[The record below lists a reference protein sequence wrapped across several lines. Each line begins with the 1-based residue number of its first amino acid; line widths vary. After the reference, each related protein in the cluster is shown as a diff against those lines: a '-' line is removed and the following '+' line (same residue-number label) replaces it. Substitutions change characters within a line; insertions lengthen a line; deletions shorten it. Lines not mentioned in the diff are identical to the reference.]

1 MQASLEIGME
11 LRRGF
16 MKVVGG
22 SSVPAVKRGDIPV
35 IDPSD
40 GQKFTTI
47 ARGGS
52 EDVDDGV
59 LAARRA
65 WRNTP
70 AVERGRFLTRLS
82 ARILER
88 HAELAELECRDTGK
102 PIHQARIDITACAR
116 YFEFYGGAADKLHG
130 ETIPYAEGFTVFA
143 LREPYGVTGHII
155 PWNYPAQILGRTVGA
170 SLAAGNAC
178 VVKPAE
184 DACLSVVRIAELA
197 LDSGLPAGVF
207 NVITGLGIEAGA
219 ALAAHTGIDHLSF
232 TGSPSVGASVAQAAA
247 ANHIPAVL
255 ELGGKSPQIVFA
267 DADLDQALPVV
278 VNAIVQNAG
287 QTCSAGSRVLI
298 ARPIYERTVRLLGER
313 FEALKT
319 GPGMRG
325 LDCGPLI
332 SRKQFDRVS
341 ALVDQARRDGIAVVA
356 KGSVVPDAPN
366 GGFYYPPTL
375 LGDVPVNHPIA
386 QQEVFGPVLAAFV
399 FDDEDDAI
407 EIANGTDYGLT
418 AGIWTRDGSRQMRLA
433 RKIVAGQVY
442 INNYGAG
449 GGIELPFGGMKHS
462 GYGREKGFEGLRGFT
477 QLKTVAIRH

>member
-11 LRRGF
+11 TGRAF
-16 MKVVGG
+16 MNVVGG
-22 SSVPAVKRGDIPV
+22 RSAPAIKRGDIPV

-40 GQKFTTI
+40 GQEFTTI

-52 EDVDDGV
+52 EDVDAGV

-65 WRNTP
+65 YETVWRNTP

-82 ARILER
+82 ARILEC

-102 PIHQARIDITACAR
+102 PIHQAKTDITACAR

-197 LDSGLPAGVF
+197 LDSGLPVGVF

-232 TGSPSVGASVAQAAA
+232 TGISFGRRLGRTGCRRQSHTGGARAWR
-247 ANHIPAVL
+247 
-255 ELGGKSPQIVFA
+255 QIA
-267 DADLDQALPVV
+267 P
-278 VNAIVQNAG
+278 
-287 QTCSAGSRVLI
+287 
-298 ARPIYERTVRLLGER
+298 
-313 FEALKT
+313 
-319 GPGMRG
+319 
-325 LDCGPLI
+325 DCF
-332 SRKQFDRVS
+332 R
-341 ALVDQARRDGIAVVA
+341 
-356 KGSVVPDAPN
+356 
-366 GGFYYPPTL
+366 
-375 LGDVPVNHPIA
+375 
-386 QQEVFGPVLAAFV
+386 
-399 FDDEDDAI
+399 
-407 EIANGTDYGLT
+407 
-418 AGIWTRDGSRQMRLA
+418 
-433 RKIVAGQVY
+433 
-442 INNYGAG
+442 
-449 GGIELPFGGMKHS
+449 
-462 GYGREKGFEGLRGFT
+462 
-477 QLKTVAIRH
+477 

>member
-1 MQASLEIGME
+1 MEIG
-11 LRRGF
+11 RDF
-16 MKVVGG
+16 MNVVGG
-22 SSVPAVKRGDIPV
+22 ASAPAIGRGDIPV

-40 GQKFTTI
+40 GQEFTVI
-47 ARGGS
+47 ARGAS
-52 EDVDDGV
+52 EDIDAAV

-65 WRNTP
+65 YETVWRKTP
-70 AVERGRFLTRLS
+70 AVERGRFLMKLS
-82 ARILER
+82 ARILE
-88 HAELAELECRDTGK
+88 HHGELSELECRDTGK
-102 PIHQARIDITACAR
+102 PMQQAKVDITACAR

-155 PWNYPAQILGRTVGA
+155 PWNYPSQILGRTVGA

-197 LDSGLPAGVF
+197 LDSGLPPGVF
-207 NVITGLGIEAGA
+207 KVVTGFGVEAGA

-232 TGSPSVGASVAQAAA
+232 TGSPPVGSTIAQSAA
-247 ANHIPAVL
+247 ANHIQAVL

-298 ARPIYERTVRLLGER
+298 ERPIYDRALRLLGER

-319 GPGMRG
+319 GPGMKG

-332 SRKQFDRVS
+332 SRKQFDRVG
-341 ALVDQARRDGIAVVA
+341 AMVDQARRDGIAVIARGAIV
-356 KGSVVPDAPN
+356 SDAPN

-375 LGDVPVNHPIA
+375 LGDVPVDHPVA
-386 QQEVFGPVLAAFV
+386 QQEVFGPVLAAFA
-399 FDDEDDAI
+399 FNGEDEAI
-407 EIANGTDYGLT
+407 EIANGTKYGLT
-418 AGIWTRDGSRQMRLA
+418 AGVWTRDGSRQMRLA
-433 RKIVAGQVY
+433 RQIVAGQVY

-449 GGIELPFGGMKHS
+449 GGIELPFGGMRHS

>member
-1 MQASLEIGME
+1 MEIG
-11 LRRGF
+11 RDF
-16 MKVVGG
+16 MNVVGG
-22 SSVPAVKRGDIPV
+22 ASAPAIGRGDIPV

-40 GQKFTTI
+40 GQEFTVI
-47 ARGGS
+47 ARGAS
-52 EDVDDGV
+52 EDIDAAV

-65 WRNTP
+65 YETVWRKTP
-70 AVERGRFLTRLS
+70 AVERGRFLTKLS
-82 ARILER
+82 ARILEH
-88 HAELAELECRDTGK
+88 HAELSELECRDTGK
-102 PIHQARIDITACAR
+102 PMQQAKVDITACAR

-130 ETIPYAEGFTVFA
+130 ETIPYAEGFTVLA

-155 PWNYPAQILGRTVGA
+155 PWNYPSQILGRTVGA
-170 SLAAGNAC
+170 ALAGGNAC

-197 LDSGLPAGVF
+197 LDAGLPPGVF
-207 NVITGLGIEAGA
+207 NVVTGFGVEAGA

-232 TGSPSVGASVAQAAA
+232 TGSPPVGSTIAQSAA
-247 ANHIPAVL
+247 ANHIQAVL

-298 ARPIYERTVRLLGER
+298 ERPIYDRALSLLGER

-319 GPGMRG
+319 GPGMKG

-341 ALVDQARRDGIAVVA
+341 AMVDQARRDGIAVIA
-356 KGSVVPDAPN
+356 KGAIVSDAPN

-375 LGDVPVNHPIA
+375 LGDVPVDHPVA
-386 QQEVFGPVLAAFV
+386 QQEVFGPVLAAFA
-399 FDDEDDAI
+399 FNGEDEAI
-407 EIANGTDYGLT
+407 EIANGTRYGLT
-418 AGIWTRDGSRQMRLA
+418 AGVWTRDGSRQMRLA
-433 RKIVAGQVY
+433 REIVAGQVY

-449 GGIELPFGGMKHS
+449 GGIELPFGGMRHS

>member
-1 MQASLEIGME
+1 MEIG
-11 LRRGF
+11 RDF
-16 MKVVGG
+16 MNVVGG
-22 SSVPAVKRGDIPV
+22 ASAPAIGRGDISV

-40 GQKFTTI
+40 GQEFTVI
-47 ARGGS
+47 ARGAR
-52 EDVDDGV
+52 EDIDAAV

-65 WRNTP
+65 YETVWRKTP
-70 AVERGRFLTRLS
+70 AVERGRFLMKLS
-82 ARILER
+82 ARILEH
-88 HAELAELECRDTGK
+88 HAELSELECRDTGK
-102 PIHQARIDITACAR
+102 PMQQAKVDITACAR

-155 PWNYPAQILGRTVGA
+155 PWNYPSQILGRTLGA

-197 LDSGLPAGVF
+197 LDSGLPPGVF
-207 NVITGLGIEAGA
+207 NVVTGFGVEAGA

-232 TGSPSVGASVAQAAA
+232 TGSPPVGSTIAQSAA
-247 ANHIPAVL
+247 ANHIQAVL

-298 ARPIYERTVRLLGER
+298 ERPIYDRALRLLGER
-313 FEALKT
+313 FEALRT
-319 GPGMRG
+319 GPGMKG

-341 ALVDQARRDGIAVVA
+341 AMVDQARRDGVAVIARGAIV
-356 KGSVVPDAPN
+356 SDAPN

-375 LGDVPVNHPIA
+375 LGDVPVDHPVA
-386 QQEVFGPVLAAFV
+386 QQEVFGPVLAAFA
-399 FDDEDDAI
+399 FNGEDEAI
-407 EIANGTDYGLT
+407 EIANGTKYGLT
-418 AGIWTRDGSRQMRLA
+418 AGVWTRDGSRQMRLA
-433 RKIVAGQVY
+433 RQIVAGQVY

-449 GGIELPFGGMKHS
+449 GGIELPFGGMRHS

>member
-1 MQASLEIGME
+1 ME
-11 LRRGF
+11 TGRAF
-16 MKVVGG
+16 MNVVRG
-22 SSVPAVKRGDIPV
+22 SSAPAIKRGDIPV

-40 GQKFTTI
+40 GQEFTTI

-52 EDVDDGV
+52 EDVDAGV

-65 WRNTP
+65 YETVWRNTP

-82 ARILER
+82 ARILEC

-102 PIHQARIDITACAR
+102 PIHQAKTDITACAR

-197 LDSGLPAGVF
+197 LDCGLPAGVF
-207 NVITGLGIEAGA
+207 NVITGLGVEAGA

-232 TGSPSVGASVAQAAA
+232 TGSPPVGASIAQAAA
-247 ANHIPAVL
+247 ANHVPAVL

-298 ARPIYERTVRLLGER
+298 ARPIYDRTLRLLGER

-332 SRKQFDRVS
+332 SRKQLDRVS

-356 KGSVVPDAPN
+356 RGSVVPDAPS

-386 QQEVFGPVLAAFV
+386 QQEVFGPVLAAFA
-399 FDDEDDAI
+399 FDDEDGAI
-407 EIANGTDYGLT
+407 EIANGT
-418 AGIWTRDGSRQMRLA
+418 
-433 RKIVAGQVY
+433 
-442 INNYGAG
+442 
-449 GGIELPFGGMKHS
+449 
-462 GYGREKGFEGLRGFT
+462 
-477 QLKTVAIRH
+477 

>member
-1 MQASLEIGME
+1 MEIG
-11 LRRGF
+11 RDF
-16 MKVVGG
+16 MNVVGG
-22 SSVPAVKRGDIPV
+22 ASAPAIGRGDISV

-40 GQKFTTI
+40 GQEFTVI
-47 ARGGS
+47 ARGAS
-52 EDVDDGV
+52 EDIDAAV

-65 WRNTP
+65 YETVWRKTP
-70 AVERGRFLTRLS
+70 AVERGRFLMKLS
-82 ARILER
+82 ARILEH
-88 HAELAELECRDTGK
+88 HAELSELECRDTGK
-102 PIHQARIDITACAR
+102 PMQQAKVDITACAR
-116 YFEFYGGAADKLHG
+116 YFEFYGGAAEKLHG

-155 PWNYPAQILGRTVGA
+155 PWNYPSQILGRTVGA

-197 LDSGLPAGVF
+197 LDSGLPPGVF
-207 NVITGLGIEAGA
+207 NVVTGFGVEAGA

-232 TGSPSVGASVAQAAA
+232 TGSPPVGSTIAQSAA
-247 ANHIPAVL
+247 ANHIQAVL

-298 ARPIYERTVRLLGER
+298 ERPIYDRALRLLGER

-319 GPGMRG
+319 GPGMKG

-341 ALVDQARRDGIAVVA
+341 AMVDQARRDGIAVIARGAIV
-356 KGSVVPDAPN
+356 SDAPN

-375 LGDVPVNHPIA
+375 LGDVPVDHPVA
-386 QQEVFGPVLAAFV
+386 QQEVFGPVLAAFA
-399 FDDEDDAI
+399 FNGEDEAI
-407 EIANGTDYGLT
+407 EIANGTKYGLT
-418 AGIWTRDGSRQMRLA
+418 AGVWTRDGSRQMRLA
-433 RKIVAGQVY
+433 RQIVAGQVY

-449 GGIELPFGGMKHS
+449 GGIELPFGGMRHS

>member
-1 MQASLEIGME
+1 MEIG
-11 LRRGF
+11 RNF
-16 MKVVGG
+16 MNVVGG
-22 SSVPAVKRGDIPV
+22 ASAPAIGRGDISV

-40 GQKFTTI
+40 GQEFTVI
-47 ARGGS
+47 ARGAS
-52 EDVDDGV
+52 EDIDAAV
-59 LAARRA
+59 LAGRRA
-65 WRNTP
+65 YETVWRKTP
-70 AVERGRFLTRLS
+70 AVERGRFLMKLS

-88 HAELAELECRDTGK
+88 HAELSELECRDTGK
-102 PIHQARIDITACAR
+102 PMQQAKVDITACAR

-155 PWNYPAQILGRTVGA
+155 PWNYPSQILGRTVGA

-197 LDSGLPAGVF
+197 LDSGLPPGVF
-207 NVITGLGIEAGA
+207 NVVTGFGVEAGA

-232 TGSPSVGASVAQAAA
+232 TGSPPVGSTIAQSAA
-247 ANHIPAVL
+247 ANHIQAVL

-298 ARPIYERTVRLLGER
+298 ERPIYDRALRLLGER

-319 GPGMRG
+319 GPGMKD

-341 ALVDQARRDGIAVVA
+341 AMVDQARRDGIAVIARGAIV
-356 KGSVVPDAPN
+356 SDAPN

-375 LGDVPVNHPIA
+375 LGDVPVDHPVA
-386 QQEVFGPVLAAFV
+386 QQEVFGPVLAAFA
-399 FDDEDDAI
+399 FNGEDEAI
-407 EIANGTDYGLT
+407 EIANGTKYGLT
-418 AGIWTRDGSRQMRLA
+418 AGVWTRDGSRQMRLA
-433 RKIVAGQVY
+433 RQIVAGQVY
-442 INNYGAG
+442 INNYGAA
-449 GGIELPFGGMKHS
+449 GGIELPFGGMRHS
-462 GYGREKGFEGLRGFT
+462 GYGREKGFEGMRGFT

>member
-1 MQASLEIGME
+1 ME
-11 LRRGF
+11 TGRAF
-16 MKVVGG
+16 MNVVGG
-22 SSVPAVKRGDIPV
+22 SSAPAIGRDDIAV

-40 GQKFTTI
+40 GQEFTTI
-47 ARGGS
+47 ARGRS
-52 EDVDDGV
+52 EDIDAGV

-65 WRNTP
+65 YETVWRKTP
-70 AVERGRFLTRLS
+70 AVERGRFLTKLS
-82 ARILER
+82 ARILEH

-102 PIHQARIDITACAR
+102 PIHQAKADITACAR

-155 PWNYPAQILGRTVGA
+155 PWNYPSQILGRTVGA

-184 DACLSVVRIAELA
+184 DACLSVVRVAELA
-197 LDSGLPAGVF
+197 LGCGLPPGVF
-207 NVITGLGIEAGA
+207 NVITGLGVEAGA

-232 TGSPSVGASVAQAAA
+232 TGSPPVGSSIAQSAA

-298 ARPIYERTVRLLGER
+298 ERPIYDQTLRLLGER

-319 GPGMRG
+319 GPGMRS

-332 SRKQFDRVS
+332 NRKQFDRVS
-341 ALVDQARRDGIAVVA
+341 ALVDQARGDGIAVVA

-375 LGDVPVNHPIA
+375 LGDVPVDHPIA
-386 QQEVFGPVLAAFV
+386 QQEVFGPVLAAFA
-399 FDDEDDAI
+399 FNDEDDAI
-407 EIANGTDYGLT
+407 EIANGTNYGLT
-418 AGIWTRDGSRQMRLA
+418 AGVWTRDGSKQMRLA

>member
-1 MQASLEIGME
+1 ME
-11 LRRGF
+11 TGRGF
-16 MKVVGG
+16 MNVVGG
-22 SSVPAVKRGDIPV
+22 ASAPAIGRRGIPV

-40 GQKFTTI
+40 GQEFATI
-47 ARGGS
+47 ARGAS
-52 EDVDDGV
+52 EDIDAGV
-59 LAARRA
+59 LAARHTYERV
-65 WRNTP
+65 WRKTP
-70 AVERGRFLTRLS
+70 AVERGRFLSRLS
-82 ARILER
+82 AQILEH

-102 PIHQARIDITACAR
+102 PIHQAKADITACAR

-130 ETIPYAEGFTVFA
+130 ETIPYAEGFTVIG

-155 PWNYPAQILGRTVGA
+155 PWNYPAQILGRTVAA
-170 SLAAGNAC
+170 SLAAGNAS

-184 DACLSVVRIAELA
+184 DACLSVVRVAELA
-197 LDSGLPAGVF
+197 LESGLPPGVF
-207 NVITGLGIEAGA
+207 NVITGLGVEAGA
-219 ALAAHTGIDHLSF
+219 ALAAHEGIDHLSF
-232 TGSPSVGASVAQAAA
+232 TGSPPVGSSIAQSAA

-267 DADLDQALPVV
+267 DADLDRALPVV

-298 ARPIYERTVRLLGER
+298 ERPIYDRALRLLGER

-319 GPGMRG
+319 GPGMKG
-325 LDCGPLI
+325 FDCGPLI

-341 ALVDQARRDGIAVVA
+341 AMVDQARRDGIAVIA
-356 KGSVVPDAPN
+356 RGAIVPDAPN

-375 LGDVPVNHPIA
+375 LGDVPVDHPVA
-386 QQEVFGPVLAAFV
+386 QQEVFGPVLAAFA
-399 FDDEDDAI
+399 FDDEDEAI
-407 EIANGTDYGLT
+407 EIANGTKYGLT
-418 AGIWTRDGSRQMRLA
+418 AGVWTRDGSRQMRLA
-433 RKIVAGQVY
+433 REIVAGQVY

-449 GGIELPFGGMKHS
+449 GGIELPFGGMRHS

>member
-1 MQASLEIGME
+1 ME
-11 LRRGF
+11 TGRGF
-16 MKVVGG
+16 MNVVGG
-22 SSVPAVKRGDIPV
+22 ASAPAIGRGGIPV

-40 GQKFTTI
+40 GQEFATI
-47 ARGGS
+47 ARGAS
-52 EDVDDGV
+52 EDIDAGV
-59 LAARRA
+59 VAARHTYETV
-65 WRNTP
+65 WRRTP
-70 AVERGRFLTRLS
+70 AVERGRFLSRLS
-82 ARILER
+82 AQILEH

-102 PIHQARIDITACAR
+102 PIHQAKADITACAR

-130 ETIPYAEGFTVFA
+130 ETIPYAEGFTVLA

-155 PWNYPAQILGRTVGA
+155 PWNYPAQILGRTVAA
-170 SLAAGNAC
+170 SLAAGNAS

-184 DACLSVVRIAELA
+184 DACLSVVRVAELA
-197 LDSGLPAGVF
+197 LECGLPPGVF
-207 NVITGLGIEAGA
+207 NVITGLGVEAGA
-219 ALAAHTGIDHLSF
+219 ALAAHEGIDHLSF
-232 TGSPSVGASVAQAAA
+232 TGSPPVGSSIAQSAA

-298 ARPIYERTVRLLGER
+298 ERPIYDRALRLLGER

-319 GPGMRG
+319 GPGMKG

-341 ALVDQARRDGIAVVA
+341 AMVEQARRDGIAVIA
-356 KGSVVPDAPN
+356 RGAVVPDAPN

-375 LGDVPVNHPIA
+375 LGDVPVDHPVA
-386 QQEVFGPVLAAFV
+386 QQEVFGPVLAAFA
-399 FDDEDDAI
+399 FDDEDEAI
-407 EIANGTDYGLT
+407 EIANGTKYGLT
-418 AGIWTRDGSRQMRLA
+418 AGVWTRDGSRQMRLA
-433 RKIVAGQVY
+433 REIVAGQVY

-449 GGIELPFGGMKHS
+449 GGIELPFGGMRHS

>member
-1 MQASLEIGME
+1 MEIG
-11 LRRGF
+11 RDF
-16 MKVVGG
+16 MNVVGG
-22 SSVPAVKRGDIPV
+22 ASAPAIGRGDISV

-40 GQKFTTI
+40 GQEFTVI
-47 ARGGS
+47 ARGAS
-52 EDVDDGV
+52 EDIDAAV

-65 WRNTP
+65 YETVWRKTP
-70 AVERGRFLTRLS
+70 AVERGRFLMKLS
-82 ARILER
+82 ARILEH
-88 HAELAELECRDTGK
+88 HAELSELECRDTGK
-102 PIHQARIDITACAR
+102 PMQQAKVDITACAR

-155 PWNYPAQILGRTVGA
+155 PWNYPSQILGRTVGA

-197 LDSGLPAGVF
+197 LDSGLPPGVF
-207 NVITGLGIEAGA
+207 NVVTGFGVEAGA

-232 TGSPSVGASVAQAAA
+232 TGSPPVGSTIAQSAA
-247 ANHIPAVL
+247 ANHIQAVL

-298 ARPIYERTVRLLGER
+298 ERPIYDRALRLLGER
-313 FEALKT
+313 FEGLKT
-319 GPGMRG
+319 GPGMKG

-341 ALVDQARRDGIAVVA
+341 AMVDQARRDGIAVIARGAIV
-356 KGSVVPDAPN
+356 SDAPN

-375 LGDVPVNHPIA
+375 LGDVPVDHPVA
-386 QQEVFGPVLAAFV
+386 QQEVFGPVLATFAFNGE
-399 FDDEDDAI
+399 DEAI
-407 EIANGTDYGLT
+407 EIANGTKYGLT
-418 AGIWTRDGSRQMRLA
+418 AGVWTLDGSRQMRLA
-433 RKIVAGQVY
+433 RQIVAGQVY

-449 GGIELPFGGMKHS
+449 GGIELPFGGMRHS